1 MNIFIP
7 GTDARMQ
14 AAKTEALARGHTLAE
29 AMDCDIALLPLPDS
43 SSAAAPLLSLAGQ
56 KRRVYHGRL
65 HPSQKKALAN
75 RGWQLINLQ
84 EDDAY
89 IRENALISA
98 EGALHAAMTRVDF
111 ALRGALCAVVGYGRI
126 GQELTRLLLAL
137 GARVRVIAR
146 REESRQLAE
155 KDGAQAFDIARM
167 AEALHGAQVLFNTV
181 PSQIIAPDALHALSS
196 GALIMELASPPYG
209 FDLEAARALGFDAV
223 LESGLPSRYAPRTAA
238 RLLMDH
244 LEAGEQH
251 G

>member
-14 AAKTEALARGHTLAE
+14 AAKAEALARGHTLAE

>member
-14 AAKTEALARGHTLAE
+14 AAKAEALVRGHTLAE

-43 SSAAAPLLSLAGQ
+43 SSAAAPLLSLPGQ

-126 GQELTRLLLAL
+126 GQELARLLLAL
-137 GARVRVIAR
+137 GAKVRVIAR

-155 KDGAQAFDIARM
+155 KDGAQ
-167 AEALHGAQVLFNTV
+167 V
-181 PSQIIAPDALHALSS
+181 
-196 GALIMELASPPYG
+196 
-209 FDLEAARALGFDAV
+209 
-223 LESGLPSRYAPRTAA
+223 
-238 RLLMDH
+238 
-244 LEAGEQH
+244 
-251 G
+251 

>member
-14 AAKTEALARGHTLAE
+14 AAKAEALVRGHTLAE

-137 GARVRVIAR
+137 GAEVRVVAR
-146 REESRQLAE
+146 REESQQQAE
-155 KDGAQAFDIARM
+155 KGGARAFGIADM
-167 AEALHGAQVLFNTV
+167 AEALHGAQMLFNTV
-181 PSQIIAPDALHALSS
+181 PSQIITPDALHVLAS

-209 FDLEAARALGFDAV
+209 FDLDAARALGFDAV
-223 LESGLPSRYAPRTAA
+223 LENGLPSRYAPRTAA